1 MVTYLCKT
9 CISAARI
16 IYFGMAIY
24 LGLGSNLGDRKQN
37 LNDAITRLAE
47 RGVHCVRCSPVIET
61 PALLPDDAS
70 WEWNIPFLNAV
81 IEVTTDNTPAQ
92 VLATIHSIQS
102 EFKRDNIKRWSPRP
116 IDIDILLWHNEQIST
131 DSLIIP
137 HKDLH
142 LRHFVLTP
150 LIALSPSLTIP
161 GRGNKTLLE
170 WSKELPHHIPLWM
183 GILNATPDS
192 FSDGGVNFSADT
204 LAKNASDMVQHG
216 ASILD
221 IGGESTRPGAQ
232 HIEPETEWQRI
243 GPFVEQTAGANSKKF
258 IRPLISVDTR
268 HVETAAKSINCGVDF
283 INDVSGLSDPSM
295 IELAADNNCQWIT
308 MHNVGVPADPKHII
322 KGDPVQEVAAWLESK
337 LTLWTKA
344 GIALDNIIFDP
355 GLGFGKDPLQSLKLL
370 QAASQFREYGLR
382 LLIGHSRKSFMK
394 TFISEDIN
402 ERDLAT
408 IGVSMQLCQQGVDII
423 RVHNIADHMSA
434 YRGWSHVKG

>member
-1 MVTYLCKT
+1 
-9 CISAARI
+9 
-16 IYFGMAIY
+16 MAIY

-37 LNDAITRLAE
+37 LNDAITRLGQ
-47 RGVHCVRCSPVIET
+47 RGVHCIRCSPVIET

-70 WEWNIPFLNAV
+70 WEWNIPFLNMV
-81 IEVTTDNTPAQ
+81 IEVSTENTPAQ
-92 VLATIHSIQS
+92 LLETIHSIHS
-102 EFKRDNIKRWSPRP
+102 ELKRDNQRRWSPRP
-116 IDIDILLWHNEQIST
+116 IDIDILLWHSEQIST
-131 DSLIIP
+131 DSLMIP

-150 LIALSPSLTIP
+150 LIALSPTLTIP
-161 GRGNKTLLE
+161 GRGNKTLLQ

-204 LAKNASDMVQHG
+204 LEKSASDMTQQG

-232 HIEPETEWQRI
+232 HIDPEAEWQRI
-243 GPFVEQTAGANSKKF
+243 GSFVEQMADTHRDKF

-268 HVETAAKSINCGVDF
+268 HAKTAAKSISCGADI
-283 INDVSGLSDPSM
+283 INDVSGLNDPSM
-295 IELAADNNCQWIT
+295 IELASDNNCQWIA
-308 MHNVGVPADPKHII
+308 MHSLSVPANPKHII
-322 KGDPVQEVAAWLESK
+322 KGDPVQEVTAWLESK
-337 LTLWTKA
+337 LTLWSKA
-344 GIALDNIIFDP
+344 GIALENIIFDP

-382 LLIGHSRKSFMK
+382 LLIGHSRKSYLK
-394 TFISEDIN
+394 TFISEEIH

-423 RVHNIADHMSA
+423 RVHNIADHISA
-434 YRGWSHVKG
+434 YRGWSHVNG